1 MRKSINI
8 PTSWNEL
15 SDYQLKR
22 IANIM
27 YLDSSKLKDVKIFFT
42 LLNIRWWNFLKKK
55 TARIILRNVSL
66 SELKKHYSFIYEN
79 QKRTNFIKSF
89 KVKNKTFYAPGD
101 RINNLTVD
109 EFSHAEDLYLGWMR
123 TQNIEF
129 LHYLTAVLYRVKGN
143 YLAVILCWIKGEN
156 RKRIPF
162 DKTTLESD
170 AKIISKADKNRFYA
184 TLATYQGCREY
195 LYSQF
200 PIVFPKST
208 SKNPKVPNSSGFGK
222 LALHLSGN
230 KFGTHQETIST
241 NIYVFLSEFEE
252 QLKNQPNA

>member
-1 MRKSINI
+1 MECLFNVLNMKKTINI

-15 SDYQLKR
+15 SDYQLKK
-22 IANIM
+22 IAGIM
-27 YLDSSKLKDVKIFFT
+27 YGNQGKLTDVRIFFT

-66 SELKKHYSFIYEN
+66 SELKKHYFFIYEN
-79 QKRTNFIKSF
+79 QKRANFIKSF
-89 KVKNKTFYAPGD
+89 KAKNKTFYAPGD

-109 EFSHAEDLYLGWMR
+109 EFSHTEDLYLGWMR

-129 LHYLTAVLYRVKGN
+129 LHYLTAVLYRVKG
-143 YLAVILCWIKGEN
+143 KDG
-156 RKRIPF
+156 KRVLF

-170 AKIISKADKNRFYA
+170 AKALSKIDKNRFYA
-184 TLATYQGCREY
+184 TLITYQGCREH
-195 LYSQF
+195 LYAQF

-222 LALHLSGN
+222 LALHLSGK

>member
-1 MRKSINI
+1 MKKTINI

-15 SDYQLKR
+15 SDYQLKK
-22 IANIM
+22 IASIM
-27 YLDSSKLKDVKIFFT
+27 YLNQSKLTEVRIFFT

-55 TARIILRNVSL
+55 TARIVLRNVSL

-89 KVKNKTFYAPGD
+89 KAKNKTFYAPGD

-129 LHYLTAVLYRVKGN
+129 LHYLTAVLYRVKD
-143 YLAVILCWIKGEN
+143 KGG
-156 RKRIPF
+156 KRIFF
-162 DKTTLESD
+162 DKTTLD
-170 AKIISKADKNRFYA
+170 ADVKHISKIDKNIFYA
-184 TLATYQGCREY
+184 ILVTYQGCREH

-208 SKNPKVPNSSGFGK
+208 TKNPKMPNSSGFGK
-222 LALHLSGN
+222 LALHLSGK

-252 QLKNQPNA
+252 QLKAQPNG

>member
-1 MRKSINI
+1 MKKTINI

-22 IANIM
+22 IASIM
-27 YLDSSKLKDVKIFFT
+27 YLNQSKLTDVRIFFT

-89 KVKNKTFYAPGD
+89 KAKNKTFYAPGD

-129 LHYLTAVLYRVKGN
+129 LHYLTAVLYRVKG
-143 YLAVILCWIKGEN
+143 KDG
-156 RKRIPF
+156 KRVLF
-162 DKTTLESD
+162 DKTTLENN
-170 AKIISKADKNRFYA
+170 AKAISKIDKNIFYA
-184 TLATYQGCREY
+184 ILVTYQGCREQ
-195 LYSQF
+195 LYAQF

-222 LALHLSGN
+222 LALHLSGK

-252 QLKNQPNA
+252 QLKAQPNA

>member
-1 MRKSINI
+1 MRKTINI

-15 SDYQLKR
+15 SDYQLKK
-22 IANIM
+22 IASIM
-27 YLDSSKLKDVKIFFT
+27 YLNQSKLTDVRIFFT

-89 KVKNKTFYAPGD
+89 KAKNKTFYAPGD

-129 LHYLTAVLYRVKGN
+129 LHYLTAVLYR
-143 YLAVILCWIKGEN
+143 IKGKDG
-156 RKRIPF
+156 KRIPF
-162 DKTTLESD
+162 DKTTLEAD
-170 AKIISKADKNRFYA
+170 VKHISKIDKNVFYA
-184 TLATYQGCREY
+184 ILVTYQGCREH

-208 SKNPKVPNSSGFGK
+208 SKNPKLPNSSGFGK
-222 LALHLSGN
+222 LALHLSGK